1 MKGYMKAVVIVAPDQ
16 VEIKDVAIPKV
27 GPDEVLIKVLACAVC
42 GSDPMLVHGTYPIA
56 KYPLIP
62 GHEVG
67 GVVVETGA
75 QVFNLCKGDRVT
87 LESHRG
93 CGKCVNCM
101 RGLYTNCL
109 NYGNLEAGHRQIGFT
124 VDGGF
129 AEYLAVSER
138 CVHPLPPSVDFYE
151 APVAQAVA
159 VALYGLRQAGGFFPS
174 ETTVVLGPG
183 LLGLVMVQLAR
194 ASSSGPVFLAG
205 TNAERLAL
213 GSQMGAAETFHVREV
228 DIVPAVMERTGG
240 LGADFVIEAS
250 GAAESV
256 GQAVDMCRP
265 GGRIVLFGV
274 AKEPAMV
281 NSTKI
286 ALGNLK
292 IFGSRGEGMWAM
304 KDALGIMAQGKIESE
319 RLVTHRF
326 PLDQFM
332 KALETME
339 KRIDGAIMVVVEP
352 D

>member
-1 MKGYMKAVVIVAPDQ
+1 MKGQMRAVVIVAPDQ
-16 VEIKDVAIPKV
+16 VEIQDVEIPEI
-27 GPDEVLIKVLACAVC
+27 GPDEVLIQVKACAVC

-56 KYPLIP
+56 RYPLIP

-67 GVVVETGA
+67 GVVMGMGSEVINFRE
-75 QVFNLCKGDRVT
+75 GDRVT

-109 NYGNLEAGHRQIGFT
+109 NYGNLEAGHKQIGFT

-138 CVHPLPPSVDFYE
+138 CVHALPPNVEFHE

-174 ETTVVLGPG
+174 ETTVILGPG
-183 LLGLVMVQLAR
+183 LLGLVTVQLAR

-205 TNAERLAL
+205 TNAQRLAL
-213 GSQMGAAETFHVREV
+213 GGQMGAVETFHVREV
-228 DIVPAVMERTGG
+228 DLVSAVMERTGG
-240 LGADFVIEAS
+240 LGADLVIEAS

-256 GQAVDMCRP
+256 SQAVDMCRP

-274 AKEPAMV
+274 AKEPATV
-281 NSTKI
+281 SSTKI
-286 ALGNLK
+286 ALGNLR
-292 IFGSRGEGMWAM
+292 IYGSRGEGMWAM
-304 KDALGIMAQGKIESE
+304 KDALGIMAQGRIESD

-326 PLDQFM
+326 PLEQFM

-339 KRIDGAIMVVVEP
+339 KRIDGAIRVVVEP